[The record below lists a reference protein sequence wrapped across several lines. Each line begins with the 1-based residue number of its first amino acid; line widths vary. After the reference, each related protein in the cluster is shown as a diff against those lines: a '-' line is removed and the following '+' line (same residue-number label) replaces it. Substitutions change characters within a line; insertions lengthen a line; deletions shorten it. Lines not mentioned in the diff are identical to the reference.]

1 MSEETTLNPSGLD
14 DALSAL
20 LKEKLGANAF
30 KEVGDFHIHINDN
43 AASSQRMLRA
53 ILVCPAGL
61 YRLDGDGKVVV
72 SEDGCLEC
80 GTCKIACGDDA
91 LDWRYP
97 DAMCGVQ
104 YRFG

>member
-1 MSEETTLNPSGLD
+1 MSEHSLAQRPSFEESLY
-14 DALSAL
+14 AR

-30 KEVGDFHIHINDN
+30 KDVGDFHIHMKDN
-43 AASSQRMLRA
+43 AANDERMLRA

-61 YRLDGDGKVVV
+61 YRLDDAGKVTV

-80 GTCKIACGDDA
+80 GTCKIACGEDV
-91 LDWRYP
+91 LEWRYP
-97 DAMCGVQ
+97 DAKCGVQ